1 MTPKSTTSTPAN
13 APARHSLG
21 VLEPL
26 IGFRMRRIHAHL
38 TRNFSASLG
47 DEALK
52 PGGFSA
58 LGLIASNPGLSQQM
72 LSQALGQDKATVV
85 ALLDELEQ
93 RGWAVRLRGVT
104 DRRRH
109 DLHVTETGQAALT
122 RMAAAAAVNER
133 AVVSALSP
141 EEFDTLLRLLD
152 ELYHG
157 CFQAQAQ
164 D

>member
-1 MTPKSTTSTPAN
+1 MTANTTKSTPSS
-13 APARHSLG
+13 APGLHNLG

-26 IGFRMRRIHAHL
+26 LGFRMRRIHAHL
-38 TRNFSASLG
+38 TRNFSVRLG

-93 RGWAVRLRGVT
+93 CGWAERRRGVI

-109 DLHVTETGQAALT
+109 ELHVTEAGQAALT
-122 RMAAAAAVNER
+122 RMASVAAMNER
-133 AVVSALSP
+133 TVVSALSP
-141 EEFDTLLRLLD
+141 EDFETLLRLLNT
-152 ELYHG
+152 LYLG
-157 CFQAQAQ
+157 CFQTP

>member
-1 MTPKSTTSTPAN
+1 MTDSTTKPTPTSA
-13 APARHSLG
+13 AASHSLG

-58 LGLIASNPGLSQQM
+58 LGLIDSNPGLSQQM

-93 RGWAVRLRGVT
+93 RGWAVRRRGVT

-109 DLHVTETGQAALT
+109 DLHVTEAGQAALQ
-122 RMAAAAAVNER
+122 RMADLAAVNER
-133 AVVSALSP
+133 SVVSALSP
-141 EEFDTLLRLLD
+141 QDYDTLLRLLN

-157 CFQAQAQ
+157 CFQAQ

>member
-1 MTPKSTTSTPAN
+1 MTAKPTKA
-13 APARHSLG
+13 APSAAAPHNMG

-47 DEALK
+47 EAALK

-93 RGWAVRLRGVT
+93 RGWAVRRRGVK

-109 DLHVTETGQAALT
+109 DLHVTEAGEAALAH
-122 RMAAAAAVNER
+122 MAEAAALNER
-133 AVVSALSP
+133 AIVSVLSS
-141 EEFDTLLRLLD
+141 EDFDTLLRLLD

-157 CFQAQAQ
+157 CFQAQ

>member
-1 MTPKSTTSTPAN
+1 MTAKPTKA
-13 APARHSLG
+13 APSAAAPHNMG

-47 DEALK
+47 EAALK

-85 ALLDELEQ
+85 ALIDELEQ
-93 RGWAVRLRGVT
+93 RGWAVRRRAVK

-109 DLHVTETGQAALT
+109 DLHVTEAGEAALAHLAE
-122 RMAAAAAVNER
+122 AAALNER
-133 AVVSALSP
+133 GVVSVLSS
-141 EEFDTLLRLLD
+141 EDFDTLLRLLD
-152 ELYHG
+152 ALYHG
-157 CFQAQAQ
+157 CFQAQ